1 MRRFFVRS
9 IDENKPTV
17 WLGGSEVKHIKTVLR
32 LKPGDM
38 IRLFDGSGSE
48 YEAVIKHLS
57 TTKTELVIARK
68 VAATVESYPQLIVA
82 QGFLRQKKM
91 DTLVRQLCELGMTQW
106 MPFFSERSVP
116 RPDEK
121 RLAARLQRW
130 QKIVQESFKQC
141 GRSILPEIT
150 PPVSF
155 EEVLAVGQAC
165 ELKFIFWENESRPL
179 PQKSGI
185 RTKKLGHRI
194 FVVLG
199 PEGGFTPQEIEKA
212 KGCGFEVA
220 GLGPRILRAETA
232 TLAACTLMQYIY
244 GDMGEKNLDKN
255 RCF

>member
-1 MRRFFVRS
+1 MRRFFVQS

-17 WLGGSEVKHIKTVLR
+17 SLSGSEAKHIKNVLR

-48 YEAVIKHLS
+48 YDAVIRHLS
-57 TTKTELVIARK
+57 TAKTELVMARK
-68 VAATVESYPQLIVA
+68 LAATTESFIQLMVA

-91 DTLVRQLCELGMTQW
+91 DALVRQLSELGMTRW
-106 MPFFSERSVP
+106 IPFFSKRSVP
-116 RPDEK
+116 RPDKK

-141 GRSILPEIT
+141 GRSILPEIS

-155 EEVLAVGQAC
+155 EEVLALGQAC
-165 ELKFIFWENESRPL
+165 TLKYIFWENESRPL

-185 RTKKLGHRI
+185 RSPKNGYRI
-194 FVVLG
+194 IIVLG

-212 KGCGFEVA
+212 KDCGFEVA

-232 TLAACTLMQYIY
+232 TLAACTLMQYLY
-244 GDMGEKNLDKN
+244 GDLG
-255 RCF
+255 